1 LATLNKMGTG
11 MPRNDDLYNELAFY
25 TLAHPDPAFIH
36 QLVVD
41 AYAAQNADE
50 STKPIAIVFS
60 LIGLY
65 LHLEKGFTGKQVQ
78 RAHMQLARWPN
89 TWTKPSL
96 PALRGTIRIEDV
108 LAAEPGPARDVMIE
122 QWCADVWECWQ
133 TSRAQIVEVARKY
146 LEVA

>member
-1 LATLNKMGTG
+1 
-11 MPRNDDLYNELAFY
+11 MPRNDELYNELALY
-25 TLAHPDPAFIH
+25 TLSHPDPAFIH

-50 STKPIAIVFS
+50 SSKPIALVFS

-89 TWTKPSL
+89 TWVKPTL
-96 PALRGTIRIEDV
+96 PAFRGTIHIEDV
-108 LAAEPGPARDVMIE
+108 LAVEAGPARDAKIE
-122 QWCADVWECWQ
+122 DWCADVWACWQ
-133 TSRAQIVEVARKY
+133 GSRAQIVEVARKY
-146 LEVA
+146 LEVD

>member
-1 LATLNKMGTG
+1 
-11 MPRNDDLYNELAFY
+11 MPLDDALYNELAFY

-50 STKPIAIVFS
+50 TTKPIAIVFA

-78 RAHMQLARWPN
+78 RAHVQLARWPN
-89 TWTKPSL
+89 TWTKPQL
-96 PALRGTIRIEDV
+96 PAMRGVIRIEDV
-108 LAAEPGPARDVMIE
+108 LAAEPGSARDAMIE
-122 QWCADVWECWQ
+122 CWCADVWQCWQ
-133 TSRAQIVEVARKY
+133 ASRAQIVEVARKY